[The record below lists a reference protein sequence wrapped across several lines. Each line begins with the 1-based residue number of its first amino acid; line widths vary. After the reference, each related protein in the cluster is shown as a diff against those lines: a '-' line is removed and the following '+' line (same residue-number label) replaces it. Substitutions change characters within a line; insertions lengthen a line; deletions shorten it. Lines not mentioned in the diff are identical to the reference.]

1 MDESSTMMPATF
13 SKVETPDSSQQPQF
27 TVPAPLRVP
36 PPRQESAWK
45 KLFGPLT
52 VVGVLLLKFGVKLK
66 FLVLPVIKFLPV
78 ILKTGGT
85 MLLSIGA
92 YAMVWGWKY
101 ALGFVLLIFVHEM
114 GHVVAA
120 RKFGVPASAPMF
132 IPFMGAFIALK
143 GRMKNAY
150 EEAEIGIA
158 GPLYGSAGAALC
170 HATGMAFDMPLLVA
184 LAWSGYFLNLFNLTP
199 VGQLDGG
206 HVAQALTP
214 WMWLAGFGIMLWLAI
229 TRPSFII
236 WLLLAMSVP
245 RLLSLFR
252 KRTAEEVEFY
262 TITPTQRW
270 KMAFMYFALIGALA
284 YQMQAAHEFLAPVHR
299 Q

>member
-1 MDESSTMMPATF
+1 MT
-13 SKVETPDSSQQPQF
+13 
-27 TVPAPLRVP
+27 PLRVP
-36 PPRQESAWK
+36 PPKRESAWK
-45 KLFGPLT
+45 KALGPFA
-52 VVGVLLLKFGVKLK
+52 VAGVLVLKFAAKLK
-66 FLVLPVIKFLPV
+66 LILLPALKFLPV

-92 YAMVWGWKY
+92 YAMLWGWKY
-101 ALGFVLLIFVHEM
+101 AVGFVLLIFVHEM

-143 GRMKNAY
+143 GRIKNAY

-158 GPLYGSAGAALC
+158 GPLYGSAGAAVC
-170 HATGMAFDMPLLVA
+170 HAAGMAFDMPLLVA

-199 VGQLDGG
+199 IGQLDGG
-206 HVAQALTP
+206 HVAQALSP
-214 WMWLAGFGIMLWLAI
+214 WMWLIGFAIMLWFAF
-229 TRPSFII
+229 TRPNFII
-236 WLLLAMSVP
+236 WVLLVLSVP

-252 KRTAEEVEFY
+252 KRTAEEKEFY
-262 TITPTQRW
+262 TITPAQRR
-270 KMAFMYFALIGALA
+270 KIGLMYFGLIGALA
-284 YQMQAAHEFLAPVHR
+284 YQMHAANEYLQQGHW